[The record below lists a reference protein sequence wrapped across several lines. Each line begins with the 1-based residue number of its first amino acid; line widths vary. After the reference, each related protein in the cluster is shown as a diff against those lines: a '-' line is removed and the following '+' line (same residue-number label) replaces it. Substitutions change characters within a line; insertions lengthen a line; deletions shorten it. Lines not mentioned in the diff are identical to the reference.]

1 MQNQGPATG
10 ENMMKVEDTQGDLME
25 FARKI
30 DNLIQE
36 TKERQQ
42 RKPTREC
49 ALTLTK
55 LQEAMH
61 WVVAEANG
69 VT

>member
-1 MQNQGPATG
+1 MQNQGPTTG
-10 ENMMKVEDTQGDLME
+10 ENMMKIEDTQGDLME

-30 DNLIQE
+30 EVLINE

-42 RKPTREC
+42 RNATREC
-49 ALTLTK
+49 AITLTK
-55 LQEAMH
+55 LQEAML